1 MSNIINRDTVIF
13 DFDGTIADTLQEV
26 RLVVNRL
33 AEEHDFK
40 SVSAEEL
47 HEMRKL
53 TLTETMKEL
62 GISKLLLPIL
72 LAKGTE
78 VKTKANVVGVL
89 TSNSTENV
97 ELFLER
103 NGMSGYFD
111 FIKSSTLLSGK
122 SKSLKQIFKKINRNA
137 SEAIYVGDEVR
148 DIEACQKV
156 GLPIASVTWGFNACE
171 VLEKHRPDYL
181 IDTTEDLKSCLDT
194 VLETPQE
201 TTVINTAAP
210 ATAQSNANL
219 LLILILFVILLIGVA
234 LAFTLKGNAD
244 DEAAKKRDLRD
255 KIAALRGGDDN
266 LIANGASLEARIS
279 SIVDNANKIRTDHDV
294 MRAGYTSAKQQLKS
308 LKAEQDGNLNT
319 ITRLSN
325 INANGGHTKEWTNC
339 RER

>member
-72 LAKGTE
+72 LAKGTRQLKSKIEGIPLIKGMKEVIDE

-156 GLPIASVTWGFNACE
+156 GLPIASVTWGFNASE
-171 VLEKHRPDYL
+171 VLKKHRPDYL
-181 IDTTEDLKSCLDT
+181 IDTTEDLKSCLNT
-194 VLETPQE
+194 VL
-201 TTVINTAAP
+201 
-210 ATAQSNANL
+210 
-219 LLILILFVILLIGVA
+219 
-234 LAFTLKGNAD
+234 KG
-244 DEAAKKRDLRD
+244 R
-255 KIAALRGGDDN
+255 
-266 LIANGASLEARIS
+266 
-279 SIVDNANKIRTDHDV
+279 
-294 MRAGYTSAKQQLKS
+294 
-308 LKAEQDGNLNT
+308 
-319 ITRLSN
+319 
-325 INANGGHTKEWTNC
+325 
-339 RER
+339 